1 MVDPI
6 SNAPSSRQVGPA
18 QRRSRAS
25 SDSPGAQSG
34 RDSVQRVEAL
44 QAAAEELIKKNPS
57 KDPGFA
63 SLPHEE
69 GGAGS
74 SDAVGDSGDA
84 QWPPGQLLKLR
95 HYLSQMEGLLIDT
108 EA

>member
-6 SNAPSSRQVGPA
+6 SNAPSASQIGPA

-25 SDSPGAQSG
+25 SDSLGAQSA

-44 QAAAEELIKKNPS
+44 RAAVEELIKKISS
-57 KDPGFA
+57 KDPRFA
-63 SLPHEE
+63 SLSHEQ
-69 GGAGS
+69 GSAGS
-74 SDAVGDSGDA
+74 SDAVGNDGDA
-84 QWPPGQLLKLR
+84 QWPPRQLLR
-95 HYLSQMEGLLIDT
+95 HYLSQMEGLLLDP

>member
-6 SNAPSSRQVGPA
+6 SSAPNSRQIGPA

-25 SDSPGAQSG
+25 SDSPGAQTA

-44 QAAAEELIKKNPS
+44 QAAVEELIKKNPS
-57 KDPGFA
+57 KDPRFA
-63 SLPHEE
+63 SPSDEE
-69 GGAGS
+69 GSAGS
-74 SDAVGDSGDA
+74 SDVVGDSGDA
-84 QWPPGQLLKLR
+84 QWPPRQLLKLR
-95 HYLSQMEGLLIDT
+95 HYLGQMEGLLIDT